1 MLIHRVLLSCGLCV
15 FMAPAV
21 AATILV
27 SAASSL
33 GPVFGE
39 LAARYEAAHP
49 GREVQ
54 LNTGAS
60 DVVLQ
65 QIIQGAP
72 ADVFAS
78 ADQAAMA
85 RGIEARVI
93 EPATQQTFARNT
105 VVLIVP
111 ADNPADIHSVEDL
124 RDDRVRRV
132 ALGNPRWV
140 PVGRYTQAALE
151 QSGHW
156 PAVRARGIMAQNAR
170 QVLRY
175 VARGEADA
183 GFVFATDAAGAPD
196 DVQVIQPVLTPAPVV
211 YPIALVRR
219 EGRAPEAQAFL
230 DYVLSAAGQA
240 VLAKHGFAQP

>member
-1 MLIHRVLLSCGLCV
+1 IYSDIYDGCPTKDRMLFSILIHHVFLPCGMCV
-15 FMAPAV
+15 FMSPDV
-21 AATILV
+21 AATVLV
-27 SAASSL
+27 SSYISL
-33 GPVFGE
+33 GPVFRVVP
-39 LAARYEAAHP
+39 ARYLTAHP

-54 LNTGAS
+54 LNTGAY

-124 RDDRVRRV
+124 R
-132 ALGNPRWV
+132 
-140 PVGRYTQAALE
+140 
-151 QSGHW
+151 
-156 PAVRARGIMAQNAR
+156 
-170 QVLRY
+170 
-175 VARGEADA
+175 
-183 GFVFATDAAGAPD
+183 
-196 DVQVIQPVLTPAPVV
+196 
-211 YPIALVRR
+211 
-219 EGRAPEAQAFL
+219 
-230 DYVLSAAGQA
+230 
-240 VLAKHGFAQP
+240 